1 MKTDKYTKW
10 TALYERL
17 SRDDDTLGD
26 SVSIAH
32 QKTYLRKYADEHGF
46 VNCHDYTDDGWS
58 GGTFDRPAWNQMI
71 ADIEDGK
78 VDTVIVKDMS
88 RVGRDYLQT
97 GFYTEIYFAQKRV
110 RFIAIDSR
118 VDNMRSDS
126 NEFAPVLNVFNE
138 MYLHDQSRKV
148 RIGFHARGVSGKP
161 LVSTPNFGYLKDP
174 EDKNRWR
181 IDPAAAETVRRI
193 FELAASGNNP
203 NQIAGT
209 LREEQRMTPGTYFAE
224 RGQRNR
230 CNNKKKAGAY
240 DWSRSMVTSLL
251 RAREYLG
258 ETVNFKTAKTS
269 YKAKRVATPRDA
281 QLVFTGTHEAIVDPE
296 TWERAQQMLKQRAR
310 PHAAPCNSPWRGK
323 VICAQC
329 GAPMYPLHQKV
340 KLRNG
345 NDSLR
350 EFFICSTHRNALDK
364 AESPC
369 SANTFSAKALRV
381 LLTDTIHTVSR
392 YALENEDDFVQ
403 RLHSGVSQDWDHAKA
418 VKRRIAALER
428 RASKLD
434 RLLKK
439 LYEEYALERIPES
452 RYDLLSAEYET
463 ELAHA
468 EEAIAEEKQR
478 LEKMTVTQDSAERFL
493 ELARRFQDCAAF
505 TDEQLNLF
513 TDRVIVHET
522 VKDADGERSRS
533 IEVILNFIG
542 AFRIPAE
549 PVALTSEEIRR
560 EEMLKKRRIYE
571 RRRRQEKRLTREAN
585 AQMK

>member
-1 MKTDKYTKW
+1 
-10 TALYERL
+10 
-17 SRDDDTLGD
+17 
-26 SVSIAH
+26 
-32 QKTYLRKYADEHGF
+32 
-46 VNCHDYTDDGWS
+46 
-58 GGTFDRPAWNQMI
+58 
-71 ADIEDGK
+71 
-78 VDTVIVKDMS
+78 
-88 RVGRDYLQT
+88 
-97 GFYTEIYFAQKRV
+97 
-110 RFIAIDSR
+110 
-118 VDNMRSDS
+118 
-126 NEFAPVLNVFNE
+126 
-138 MYLHDQSRKV
+138 
-148 RIGFHARGVSGKP
+148 
-161 LVSTPNFGYLKDP
+161 
-174 EDKNRWR
+174 
-181 IDPAAAETVRRI
+181 
-193 FELAASGNNP
+193 
-203 NQIAGT
+203 
-209 LREEQRMTPGTYFAE
+209 
-224 RGQRNR
+224 
-230 CNNKKKAGAY
+230 
-240 DWSRSMVTSLL
+240 
-251 RAREYLG
+251 
-258 ETVNFKTAKTS
+258 
-269 YKAKRVATPRDA
+269 
-281 QLVFTGTHEAIVDPE
+281 
-296 TWERAQQMLKQRAR
+296 
-310 PHAAPCNSPWRGK
+310 
-323 VICAQC
+323 
-329 GAPMYPLHQKV
+329 MYPLHQKV

-345 NDSLR
+345 NDSLS

-392 YALENEDDFVQ
+392 YALENEDEFVQ
-403 RLHSGVSQDWDHAKA
+403 RLHSGVLQDWDHAKA

-428 RASKLD
+428 RASKLN

-478 LEKMTVTQDSAERFL
+478 LEKMASTQDSAERFL

-560 EEMLKKRRIYE
+560 EEMLKKRRMYE